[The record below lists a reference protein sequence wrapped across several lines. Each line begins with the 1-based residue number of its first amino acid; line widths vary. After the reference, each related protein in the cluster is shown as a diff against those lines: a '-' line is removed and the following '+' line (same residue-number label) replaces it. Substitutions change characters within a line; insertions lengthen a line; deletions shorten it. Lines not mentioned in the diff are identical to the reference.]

1 MIHIVKKFNT
11 DEIFIY
17 QGNSVNKGYWL
28 TFVFFA
34 ICASLGGIPETSRE
48 VLNISL
54 E

>member
-1 MIHIVKKFNT
+1 MKSLYIKKILLT
-11 DEIFIY
+11 K
-17 QGNSVNKGYWL
+17 VYWL